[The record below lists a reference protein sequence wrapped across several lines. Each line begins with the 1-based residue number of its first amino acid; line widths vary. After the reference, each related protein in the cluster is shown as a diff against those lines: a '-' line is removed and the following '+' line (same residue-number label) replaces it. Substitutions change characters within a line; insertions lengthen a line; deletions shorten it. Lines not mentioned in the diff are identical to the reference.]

1 MPIPQKLF
9 NLALQLQAFHGWE
22 IKVLYV
28 GRKGPDGAGLWR
40 VRIPA
45 TGAEF
50 AGGFQ
55 PAIAWLGGYQAGY
68 LGGRRYTGE
77 ESEALLDEAESF
89 IKDPFAKRDQ
99 FGRSW
104 DLPPEERC
112 MICGQPDSLG
122 DCNHEQLSESDVQS
136 LGGVS

>member
-22 IKVLYV
+22 IKVLYA

-55 PAIAWLGGYQAGY
+55 PALAWLKGYQAGF

-77 ESEALLDEAESF
+77 ESKALLHEAKCF
-89 IKDPFAKRDQ
+89 IRKGIVAEVAAVRQ
-99 FGRSW
+99 AGS
-104 DLPPEERC
+104 
-112 MICGQPDSLG
+112 
-122 DCNHEQLSESDVQS
+122 
-136 LGGVS
+136 VS